1 MPNPINL
8 ATSLAATTVTLPRG
22 IMARAAESQ
31 PERPLEL
38 YDMENCP
45 YCRVVREALS
55 ALDLDALVYPC
66 PKRGERYRPRV
77 VELGGKAQFPFLVD
91 PNTGERLYESAD
103 IVAYLYR
110 TYGGRPAPSW
120 LALKLVAQPA
130 ANLASA
136 LRAGAGLRMR
146 PSKAPS
152 QPLELFSLEGS
163 PYARLVRERLCELE
177 LPYRLRNMGRTRAG
191 DFIPPAVRRRVLPR
205 YAHEGRNRRALAER
219 TGTVQVPY
227 LYDPNTDTGLYE
239 SDAIIDYL
247 KRTYGA

>member
-22 IMARAAESQ
+22 IMAHEPASR

-38 YDMENCP
+38 YEMENCP

-55 ALDLDALVYPC
+55 ALDLDALIYPC
-66 PKRGERYRPRV
+66 PKRGERYRPKV
-77 VELGGKAQFPFLVD
+77 IELGGKALFPFLVD
-91 PNTGERLYESAD
+91 PNTDTQMYESAD
-103 IVAYLYR
+103 IIQYLYK
-110 TYGGRPAPSW
+110 TYGGRQPLPWA
-120 LALKLVAQPA
+120 AIKLLVQPA

-136 LRAGAGLRMR
+136 LRAGAGQRMR
-146 PSKAPS
+146 PSHAPE

-163 PYARLVRERLCELE
+163 PFARLVRERLCELE

-191 DFIPPAVRRRVLPR
+191 DFIPPAVRRRLLPR
-205 YAHEGRNRRALAER
+205 YQHSGRNRRALAER

-239 SDAIIDYL
+239 SDAIIAYL
-247 KRTYGA
+247 GDTYAA